1 MLNKAIWAASRLSIT
16 TIIAVSTLLS
26 VGSFAQDNEYVEEV
40 VSIGTRGKPRSV
52 SSSPVPVD
60 VLSAEDI
67 SKTGTDDLLMQ
78 LQGSVP
84 SLNVHLQPISDAA
97 SMIRPANLRG
107 LSADATLIFTNGKRL
122 RFSVVANFTN
132 P

>member
-1 MLNKAIWAASRLSIT
+1 MFNKIFGTAAKLSLT
-16 TIIAVSTLLS
+16 TLIAVSSMLS
-26 VGSFAQDNEYVEEV
+26 VGSYAQNNEYVEEV

-78 LQGSVP
+78 LQGIIP
-84 SLNVHLQPISDAA
+84 SLI
-97 SMIRPANLRG
+97 I
-107 LSADATLIFTNGKRL
+107 
-122 RFSVVANFTN
+122 
-132 P
+132 

>member
-1 MLNKAIWAASRLSIT
+1 MLNNAIWAVSRLALT
-16 TIIAVSTLLS
+16 TVIAVSTMLS
-26 VGSFAQDNEYVEEV
+26 VGSFAQDNEFVEEV

-78 LQGSVP
+78 LQGSIP

-97 SMIRPANLRG
+97 SMIRPAN
-107 LSADATLIFTNGKRL
+107 
-122 RFSVVANFTN
+122 
-132 P
+132 